1 MTIPIAIPAKTTL
14 GPVKRVGPTNYEY
27 YGIVLETDEEFAER
41 AGKPHEDVH
50 DEDEQ

>member
-14 GPVKRVGPTNYEY
+14 EPVKRVGPTNYEY
-27 YGIVLETDEEFAER
+27 YGILETDEEFAER
-41 AGKPHEDVH
+41 AGKPHEDVQ